1 MKTLFRC
8 LSAELLKTK
17 RAYALASA
25 LALPTI
31 LSLFN
36 FLLLAGLGSGRDLY
50 AAEDGWVQYEH
61 NTITFWALLVF
72 TCVIVLATAFLAHQ
86 EHDAKTWRRLMCL
99 PLPRAPIYLAKLL
112 VTLALG
118 LLACL
123 VLWAENILF
132 GALFMLIRP
141 DRGLS
146 LANIALWDMLVPYL
160 CIVAFALLI
169 VSFHLWLAM
178 WARNFVLSIG
188 VGFSLGLAGA
198 FLHEEAL
205 WRLAFPW
212 SLPALV
218 YSANSSSEGIWGL
231 CYSIIGFVVI
241 TTIGCLSFIRRDV
254 VA

>member
-1 MKTLFRC
+1 MKTLMRC

-17 RAYALASA
+17 RALSLASA
-25 LALPTI
+25 LALPTV

-36 FLLLAGLGSGRDLY
+36 FLLLAGLGSGRDRY
-50 AAEDGWVQYEH
+50 AAENGWVQYEH

-72 TCVIVLATAFLAHQ
+72 TGVIVLATAFLAHQ
-86 EHDAKTWRRLMCL
+86 EHDAHTWRRLMCL
-99 PLPRAPIYLAKLL
+99 PLPKAPIYLAKLL
-112 VTLALG
+112 VTLALC

-132 GALFMLIRP
+132 GSLFTLIRP
-141 DRGLS
+141 DRGLA
-146 LANIALWDMLVPYL
+146 LANIALWEMLVPYL
-160 CIVAFALLI
+160 YIIVLALLI

-178 WARNFVLSIG
+178 RVHNFVLSIG
-188 VGFSLGLAGA
+188 VGLTLGLAGA
-198 FLHEEAL
+198 FMHEEAI

-218 YSANSSSEGIWGL
+218 YSAGSQAEAIWGL

-241 TTIGCLSFIRRDV
+241 TIVGCLSFCRRDV
-254 VA
+254 TV